1 MIKLENLHL
10 TLTTEAGE
18 VNILRDINFNAEAGE
33 RVSIVG
39 PSGSGK
45 TSMMMIAAGLER
57 ATSGL
62 VIVASYKLGDL
73 NEDELALFRRRH
85 VGIVFQSFHLI
96 KTMTALEN
104 VAVPLEFSGHS
115 DALEEAKIALTAV
128 DLNHRFSHYPGQLS
142 GGEQQRVAMARAFV
156 GAPELLFAD
165 EPTGNLDGE
174 TGSHVIDLLFKL
186 SREFGTTLML
196 ITHDPTIAARCD
208 RIVHLLDGQID
219 RTDTPSK
226 NTTLTVDK

>member
-1 MIKLENLHL
+1 M
-10 TLTTEAGE
+10 
-18 VNILRDINFNAEAGE
+18 
-33 RVSIVG
+33 
-39 PSGSGK
+39 
-45 TSMMMIAAGLER
+45 
-57 ATSGL
+57 
-62 VIVASYKLGDL
+62 ASYKLGDL

>member
-18 VNILRDINFNAEAGE
+18 VNILRDINFNAEAVE